1 VLRRTAA
8 ALLGIAPLLT
18 ATTPLVAHAAPG
30 LGHTGATTT
39 SLVAPADLT
48 CEPEGP
54 GSLPDGLVPGTLTAP
69 VPTQRGISL
78 VWPVGGDADGDA
90 IAQVNYRL
98 AGDPDWTEGLPLRR
112 VPADSNEGF
121 SWEDRLSGS
130 LFDTAPG
137 ATYDVQVRASD
148 PDGGCVVQSLTVHT
162 PAIPRVPADGAVH
175 RTGPGRLE
183 ATLAEAG
190 PGDIVELRAGTYP
203 GFYVDNDG
211 TVDDPLVIRADGRVV
226 VRGEI
231 GLFDRKYV
239 QVRGLVVHGRI
250 RANNSTGVAIIGNRI
265 SGDPEGGVQAIEHS
279 RSAYI
284 ARNTVT
290 GPTIWRNRSVGADG
304 DNTGEG
310 IVVSGPGHVIERNT
324 ASGWRDC
331 LSTMEDS
338 EAINQQ
344 SIDIRANRLF
354 RCADDAIEAD
364 FCFQNCRVMDNL
376 ITSSFVAMSSQPGLG
391 GPTYFIRNRA
401 YDILYAPYKLYR
413 GSVGDVLLF
422 NTTVKHGDAFNI
434 YSGVPHKRQYARN
447 NLFLGGPG
455 GTYGGYSGDSGY
467 FMSLAYD
474 RGGSYDYDGYGTTSK
489 RFRGVFRDQHFT
501 GVAGLRSATTEKHGI
516 RVALNIFMGGMA
528 YPAKPFKHYQAPDFS
543 LRPGSVAVGAGVWL
557 PGFGLPDGEAPDLG
571 AIQVGQRPVAV
582 GAPR

>member
-1 VLRRTAA
+1 MLRRPAA
-8 ALLGIAPLLT
+8 ALLGLASLLIAGSTVTATAAPAPLIT
-18 ATTPLVAHAAPG
+18 AAVQA
-30 LGHTGATTT
+30 
-39 SLVAPADLT
+39 APADLT
-48 CEPEGP
+48 CVSEGP
-54 GSLPDGLVPGTLTAP
+54 GSPPDGLVPGTLTAP
-69 VPTQRGISL
+69 FPTQRGISL
-78 VWPVGGDADGDA
+78 VWPLSGDANGNA
-90 IAQVNYRL
+90 TAEVNYRVSG
-98 AGDPDWTEGLPLRR
+98 ATDWTEGLPLRR
-112 VPADSNEGF
+112 ALADSNEGF
-121 SWEDRLSGS
+121 SWDDRLSGS
-130 LFDTAPG
+130 LFDTAPDT
-137 ATYDVQVRASD
+137 TYDVQVRASD
-148 PDGGCVVQSLTVHT
+148 PDRGCVVQELTVHT
-162 PAIPRVPADGAVH
+162 PAIPRVPADGVVH
-175 RTGPGRLE
+175 RTGPGRLD
-183 ATLAEAG
+183 ATLAAAG
-190 PGDIVELRAGTYP
+190 PGDIVELKAGTYP

-211 TVDDPLVIRADGRVV
+211 TAAEPLVIRADGRVV

-250 RANNSTGVAIIGNRI
+250 RANNSTGVAIVGNRI

-279 RSAYI
+279 RGAYI

-344 SIDIRANRLF
+344 SIDFRANRLF
-354 RCADDAIEAD
+354 QCADDAIEAD
-364 FCFQNCRVMDNL
+364 FCFQNCRIMDNL
-376 ITSSFVAMSSQPGLG
+376 ITTSFVAMSSQPGLG

-413 GSVGDVLLF
+413 GSIGDVLLF
-422 NTTVKHGDAFNI
+422 NTTIKHGDAFNI

-467 FMSLAYD
+467 FLSLAYD
-474 RGGSYDYDGYGTTSK
+474 RGGSYDYDGYGMSTK

-501 GVAGLRSATTEKHGI
+501 GLTGLRSATTEKHGI
-516 RVALNIFMGGMA
+516 RIGYAIFTGGMA
-528 YPAKPFKHYQAPDFS
+528 YPAKPFKHYAPPDFS
-543 LRPGSVAVGAGVWL
+543 LRPGSAAAGAGVWL
-557 PGFGLPDGEAPDLG
+557 PGLGLPEGVAPDLG
-571 AIQVGQRPVAV
+571 AIQVGQRPRPV
-582 GAPR
+582 GAGR